1 VDGSSCF
8 EILGFDVMLDE
19 NLDPF
24 LIEVNHAPS
33 FATDSNL
40 DLNIK
45 RALLQDSFKLLN
57 MSVQRKLQY
66 KKERNKVAQNRILT
80 GRKEIITQEDKDRA
94 RKLHNITKHRYEVNN

>member
-1 VDGSSCF
+1 
-8 EILGFDVMLDE
+8 MLDE

>member
-1 VDGSSCF
+1 
-8 EILGFDVMLDE
+8 MLDE
-19 NLDPF
+19 NLDPS

-45 RALLQDSFKLLN
+45 ASLLKDSFKLLN

-66 KKERNKVAQNRILT
+66 KKERNKIAQNRIFT
-80 GRKEIITQEDKDRA
+80 GRKEIVTQEDKDRA